1 MYLRTLL
8 EVNVRAKIGKEH
20 LRAQVLASHCLTWVS
35 RVSRRG
41 LKSNERRLE
50 VMRIHTFVIGSVL
63 ALALFLFAQK
73 RPETAQPG
81 GFREVVDLTHS
92 LPANGFEKPQ
102 KSGYRLE
109 TVALSERIPTSRG
122 SESQA
127 SESQASEQF
136 ATRIDAPAR
145 LRRGTWTVD
154 QIPAGRL
161 IGPLVVLDVS
171 ASTKSNPD
179 YEISVQDIATWE
191 QANGQIPLGAVVM
204 ARTGWGSR
212 WNSIRSYRNADSKG
226 LTHFPGY
233 SRDAAR
239 FLAEGRNALG
249 LGIDT
254 ANLDRGSARKS
265 AVAQYA
271 AEHGLYLLA
280 NVANLD
286 RMPANGAVAMV
297 APAKVAGGATAPVRI
312 LALVR

>member
-1 MYLRTLL
+1 
-8 EVNVRAKIGKEH
+8 
-20 LRAQVLASHCLTWVS
+20 
-35 RVSRRG
+35 
-41 LKSNERRLE
+41 
-50 VMRIHTFVIGSVL
+50 MRIHTFVIGSVL
-63 ALALFLFAQK
+63 ALALFLFAQQ
-73 RPETAQPG
+73 RSETTQPG

-92 LPANGFEKPQ
+92 LPATGFEKSQ

-109 TVALSERIPTSRG
+109 TVALSERMPS
-122 SESQA
+122 SA
-127 SESQASEQF
+127 SESHVSETQASRQF

-145 LRRGTWTVD
+145 LSHGMWTVD

-171 ASTKSNPD
+171 ADAESNPD
-179 YEISVQDIATWE
+179 YEISVQDIARWE
-191 QANGQIPLGAVVM
+191 QANGQIPLGAVVI

-212 WNSIRSYRNADSKG
+212 WNSVRSYRNADATG
-226 LTHFPGY
+226 LAHFPGY

-254 ANLDRGSARKS
+254 ADLDRGSARKS

-271 AEHGLYLLA
+271 SEHGLYLLA

-297 APAKVAGGATAPVRI
+297 APAKVAGGSTAPVRI
-312 LALVR
+312 LALVH

>member
-1 MYLRTLL
+1 
-8 EVNVRAKIGKEH
+8 
-20 LRAQVLASHCLTWVS
+20 
-35 RVSRRG
+35 
-41 LKSNERRLE
+41 
-50 VMRIHTFVIGSVL
+50 MRIHTFVIGSVL
-63 ALALFLFAQK
+63 ALALFLFAQQ
-73 RPETAQPG
+73 RPGTSQPG

-92 LPANGFEKPQ
+92 LPASGLEKQQ

-109 TVALSERIPTSRG
+109 TVALSEKISSLEP
-122 SESQA
+122 
-127 SESQASEQF
+127 SEQF

-145 LRRGTWTVD
+145 LSRGMWTVD

-171 ASTKSNPD
+171 ASARGNAD
-179 YEISVQDIATWE
+179 YEISVQDIARWE
-191 QANGQIPLGAVVM
+191 QANGSIPLGAVVM

-212 WNSIRSYRNADSKG
+212 WTSVRNYRNADAKG
-226 LTHFPGY
+226 AMHFPGY

-254 ANLDRGSARKS
+254 ANLDRGSARTF
-265 AVAQYA
+265 AVDQYA
-271 AEHGLYLLA
+271 AEHGLYLLT

-286 RMPANGAVAMV
+286 HMPANDAVAMV
-297 APAKVAGGATAPVRI
+297 APAKVAGGSSAPVRI

>member
-1 MYLRTLL
+1 
-8 EVNVRAKIGKEH
+8 
-20 LRAQVLASHCLTWVS
+20 
-35 RVSRRG
+35 
-41 LKSNERRLE
+41 
-50 VMRIHTFVIGSVL
+50 MRIQTFVIGSVL

-102 KSGYRLE
+102 KFGYRLE

-122 SESQA
+122 SESES

-171 ASTKSNPD
+171 ASAKSNPD
-179 YEISVQDIATWE
+179 YEISVQDIARWE

-212 WNSIRSYRNADSKG
+212 WNSVRSYRNADSKG
-226 LTHFPGY
+226 SPHIPGY

-254 ANLDRGSARKS
+254 PNLDRGSSKNF
-265 AVAQYA
+265 AVGQFTLA
-271 AEHGLYLLA
+271 HGLYALT

-297 APAKVAGGATAPVRI
+297 APMKVAGGSAAPVRI

>member
-1 MYLRTLL
+1 M
-8 EVNVRAKIGKEH
+8 K
-20 LRAQVLASHCLTWVS
+20 
-35 RVSRRG
+35 
-41 LKSNERRLE
+41 
-50 VMRIHTFVIGSVL
+50 IHTFVIGSVL
-63 ALALFLFAQK
+63 AVALFLFAQQ
-73 RPETAQPG
+73 RPGTTQPG
-81 GFREVVDLTHS
+81 AFREVVDLTHS
-92 LPANGFEKPQ
+92 LPASGFEKPQ
-102 KSGYRLE
+102 KAGYRLE
-109 TVALSERIPTSRG
+109 TVALSEKISSSQE
-122 SESQA
+122 SE
-127 SESQASEQF
+127 EF

-145 LRRGTWTVD
+145 LRRGAWTVD

-171 ASTKSNPD
+171 ASAKNNPD
-179 YEISVQDIATWE
+179 YEISVQDIARWE
-191 QANGQIPLGAVVM
+191 QANGQIPLGAVIM

-212 WNSIRSYRNADSKG
+212 WNSARKYRNADVKG
-226 LTHFPGY
+226 TMHFPGY

-254 ANLDRGSARKS
+254 ANLDHGSARKS

-271 AEHGLYLLA
+271 SEHGLYLLA

-297 APAKVAGGATAPVRI
+297 APAKVAGGSTAPVRI